1 VSKVGPPRVFISY
14 SHDDRGHR
22 RWVLGLGEELRR
34 NGVDPIID
42 AWDLRPGADVL
53 KFMEHS
59 LINAD
64 RVLLICTEKYVDK
77 MNDGVGGVGYEAIIV
92 TSELMRD
99 LGTAKFIPIIR
110 QNTHPPRTP
119 APLGSRR
126 YVNLSNGADIAS
138 ELEALLRELH
148 SIPPRKPPLGR
159 APFAT
164 ALECS
169 ASRRSRGRCG

>member
-1 VSKVGPPRVFISY
+1 MNKDGPPKVFISY
-14 SHDDRGHR
+14 SHDDRDHK
-22 RWVLGLGEELRR
+22 RWVLRLGEELRR

-59 LINAD
+59 VINSD

-77 MNDGVGGVGYEAIIV
+77 MNEGVGGVGYEAMIV

-99 LGTAKFIPIIR
+99 VGTAKFIPIIR
-110 QNTHPPRTP
+110 QNTHRPRTP

-126 YVNLSNGADIAS
+126 YVNLSNGADIAG
-138 ELEALLRELH
+138 EMEALLRELH
-148 SIPPRKPPLGR
+148 SIPPWKPPLGR
-159 APFAT
+159 APFA
-164 ALECS
+164 AADS
-169 ASRRSRGRCG
+169 APVWEYRPE